1 MMRLFRKESAALLQ
15 YSDTLRE
22 TPKIEKVATL
32 ATCNGDEDVE
42 GATFSTVFLV
52 ALKLAAQ
59 VHFAGKCTFSV
70 DTDDHSCSFT
80 ASVM

>member
-1 MMRLFRKESAALLQ
+1 MMRLFPKESAALLQ

-22 TPKIEKVATL
+22 TPNKIEKVAAL
-32 ATCNGDEDVE
+32 ANEDEDVE

-52 ALKLAAQ
+52 ALKLAGQ

>member
-32 ATCNGDEDVE
+32 ANEDEDVE
-42 GATFSTVFLV
+42 GATFWTVFSA
-52 ALKLAAQ
+52 ALKLAGQ

>member
-22 TPKIEKVATL
+22 TPKIEKVVAL
-32 ATCNGDEDVE
+32 ANEDEDVE

-52 ALKLAAQ
+52 ALKLAGQ

>member
-32 ATCNGDEDVE
+32 ANGDEDVE
-42 GATFSTVFLV
+42 GATFSTVFLA
-52 ALKLAAQ
+52 ALKLAGQ

>member
-15 YSDTLRE
+15 YSDMLWE

-32 ATCNGDEDVE
+32 ANGDEDVE
-42 GATFSTVFLV
+42 GATFSTVFLA
-52 ALKLAAQ
+52 ALKLAGQ

>member
-1 MMRLFRKESAALLQ
+1 MMRLIRKESAALLQ

-22 TPKIEKVATL
+22 TPKIEKVAAL
-32 ATCNGDEDVE
+32 ANEDKDVE

-52 ALKLAAQ
+52 ALKLAGQ
-59 VHFAGKCTFSV
+59 VHFAGRCTFSV